1 MDGTFVR
8 NTKAVVE
15 ELVTKR
21 DRADQIVCATT
32 QYLNSEVEKKNTAIA
47 ARAIVQEISKAV
59 QQQVHSKISGIV
71 NKCLSSVFD
80 DPYEF
85 RITFDTKRGRTGAT
99 MEFVRDGIVL
109 DDPLNQVGGGVID
122 VASLAL
128 RLACILLT
136 KPRRRKLLV
145 LDEPL
150 KNVRGRDN
158 RKKVKAMLEALT
170 NELGVQ
176 VIINVDL
183 DSYPEFALG
192 KIVELS

>member
-1 MDGTFVR
+1 MDDTFIKT
-8 NTKAVVE
+8 TKAVVD

-21 DRADQIVCATT
+21 NHADQVVYATT
-32 QYLNSEVEKKNTAIA
+32 QYLNCEVEKKNTATA
-47 ARAIVQEISKAV
+47 ARSIIQEISKAV

-71 NKCLSSVFD
+71 NKCLLSVFD
-80 DPYEF
+80 DSYEF
-85 RITFDTKRGRTGAT
+85 RIAFDTKRGRTGAT
-99 MEFVRDGIVL
+99 MEFVRDDVVL

-136 KPRRRKLLV
+136 KPKRRKLLV

-150 KNVRGRDN
+150 KNVRGREN
-158 RKKVKAMLEALT
+158 RKRVKNMLEALT

-192 KIVELS
+192 KIIELT

>member
-1 MDGTFVR
+1 
-8 NTKAVVE
+8 
-15 ELVTKR
+15 
-21 DRADQIVCATT
+21 
-32 QYLNSEVEKKNTAIA
+32 
-47 ARAIVQEISKAV
+47 
-59 QQQVHSKISGIV
+59 
-71 NKCLSSVFD
+71 
-80 DPYEF
+80 
-85 RITFDTKRGRTGAT
+85 